1 MPVSACIGREE
12 VMAAWGESSG
22 AALHTGTFFGNPI
35 SAVAALATLDVL
47 SDERLPH
54 RAHMLGQMLCEA
66 LQPLLTRPEVKA
78 IRGRG
83 LLLGI
88 ELDSPER
95 SLACIRAL
103 LKRGYITVPAGADAR
118 VVSLTPPLCITS
130 EQLLGFVTAFTES
143 LKVTS

>member
-1 MPVSACIGREE
+1 M
-12 VMAAWGESSG
+12 
-22 AALHTGTFFGNPI
+22 

-47 SDERLPH
+47 SDEQLPQ
-54 RAHMLGQMLCEA
+54 RAHMLGQVLCEA
-66 LQPLLTRPEVKA
+66 LQPLLARPEVEA
-78 IRGRG
+78 IRGQG
-83 LLLGI
+83 LLVGI

-95 SLACIRAL
+95 SLQCMRKL

-143 LKVTS
+143 LR